1 MSKGDY
7 TVCFHAFSSSAT
19 KKANLAGYSK
29 QLFYDSHFLH
39 SEFYEKF
46 EDTTETIRSIL
57 KKDKTIQ
64 WPREEGQAN
73 TMAKRRTTKIE
84 QHKPQCKPEVNS
96 DETYN
101 TRSIES

>member
-19 KKANLAGYSK
+19 KRANLAGYSK

-46 EDTTETIRSIL
+46 EDTTETISSRIL
-57 KKDKTIQ
+57 KDKTIQ
-64 WPREEGQAN
+64 WP
-73 TMAKRRTTKIE
+73 KRRTTKIE
-84 QHKPQCKPEVNS
+84 QHEPQCKPEVNS

-101 TRSIES
+101 TGRSIES